1 MFGKPSDF
9 GACSRNCRRM
19 ATGVYESDSEG
30 CSMGSGVMRRP
41 QKPFKID
48 QASTGKAKVLKF
60 GRRAGVVWLE
70 KAEIPSKPR
79 SGIWLVRDLLASLG
93 SRGPAVRLCRRT
105 QATKSR

>member
-1 MFGKPSDF
+1 
-9 GACSRNCRRM
+9 M

-30 CSMGSGVMRRP
+30 WSMDSAVMGRP

-60 GRRAGVVWLE
+60 DCRAGVVWLE
-70 KAEIPSKPR
+70 KTEIPSKPT
-79 SGIWLVRDLLASLG
+79 SGIWLVRDLLALLG
-93 SRGPAVRLCRRT
+93 SRGPAVRLRRRT